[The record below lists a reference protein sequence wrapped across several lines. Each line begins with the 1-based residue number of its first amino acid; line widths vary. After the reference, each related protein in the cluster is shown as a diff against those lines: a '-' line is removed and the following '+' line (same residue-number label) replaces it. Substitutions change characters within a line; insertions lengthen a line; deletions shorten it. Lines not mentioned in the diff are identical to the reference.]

1 MTDTGPREPQPI
13 GVEQRPAPA
22 VEAPQL
28 PSPPADQNA
37 DLVDMLWAAFPD
49 CLPRILRH
57 SIDYGS
63 DLSLSMGDLQRLLAW
78 ANARRDAA
86 VGAAKVWRPIETAP
100 QDGSWI
106 LGWAQSDRSPYG
118 ISWGRNH
125 NGTLSWCTQFGSFVR
140 GYITHW
146 MPLPGMPVPDPLSTI
161 TAALSDTEA
170 RDA

>member
-1 MTDTGPREPQPI
+1 MTNDPQTKDPTMTDEP
-13 GVEQRPAPA
+13 
-22 VEAPQL
+22 
-28 PSPPADQNA
+28 NA
-37 DLVDMLWAAFPD
+37 DLVEMLRAMRPD
-49 CLPRILRH
+49 LEKISNERVLGLLVGWTMRVTPSEFLRI
-57 SIDYGS
+57 
-63 DLSLSMGDLQRLLAW
+63 LAW

-170 RDA
+170 RDG